1 MLHGSGVGGSSSS
14 SGTSA
19 LLAGPTGWLLPGTL
33 SPSSSSAAQFGYFAL
48 DFAAR
53 IGLSGLPLRG
63 RKQAPGPWEPSR
75 SGPHGAMWQS
85 EASHA
90 GWLPPQPKARC
101 AAAFVNSLQNL

>member
-1 MLHGSGVGGSSSS
+1 MNHAMLHGSGMGSSSS
-14 SGTSA
+14 SWGTSA
-19 LLAGPTGWLLPGTL
+19 LLTGPTSWLLPGAS
-33 SPSSSSAAQFGYFAL
+33 SPSSSVAQFGYF
-48 DFAAR
+48 FAR
-53 IGLSGLPLRG
+53 MGLSGLPLRG